1 MTVYEEI
8 FEVIKERKKQFEN
21 GTAAENSY
29 TCYLFD
35 KGVDKICKK
44 VGEEATETVIAAK
57 NGDNNELMNEINDLL
72 YHVMVLC
79 ANQGL
84 EWSDVEKVL
93 DERNEKIGNLKK
105 FHQDEMYYKNS
116 CGHGF
121 SKTGSCL
128 KEWTESRD
136 TTILYDYANQFG
148 VDTTLITVKIAA
160 DGLGQVQVEGKT
172 VPQTYS
178 GKFFAGVAMELYAV
192 PTGGGIFY
200 QWEDGST
207 DNPRLV
213 APTDGA
219 SYTASFK

>member
-8 FEVIKERKKQFEN
+8 FEVIKERKKQYEN

-79 ANQGL
+79 ANRGL

-105 FHQDEMYYKNS
+105 FHQVDKNS
-116 CGHGF
+116 
-121 SKTGSCL
+121 
-128 KEWTESRD
+128 
-136 TTILYDYANQFG
+136 
-148 VDTTLITVKIAA
+148 
-160 DGLGQVQVEGKT
+160 
-172 VPQTYS
+172 
-178 GKFFAGVAMELYAV
+178 
-192 PTGGGIFY
+192 
-200 QWEDGST
+200 
-207 DNPRLV
+207 
-213 APTDGA
+213 
-219 SYTASFK
+219 